1 MKIIMGS
8 DLYGFALKESIKEYL
23 RNNGYEVSDC
33 GVDDREQE
41 TPYYRI
47 ASSAAKRITDGKFER
62 GILVCGTGMGMSI
75 IANKHRG
82 IYASVC
88 ESVFAAE
95 KSRSINNSNVLTLGS
110 MVTTESVARGIV
122 DVWLKTE
129 FTQGWDSSIKDWL
142 RNSLG
147 DIDSLEEEKFN
158 S

>member
-47 ASSAAKRITDGKFER
+47 AGSAAKQITDGKFER

-110 MVTTESVARGIV
+110 MVTTESVAREIV